1 MKTQTILIVND
12 DTEIIAALK
21 DNLQILTGHYE
32 VKTAADGERALKI
45 LQEEKIDF
53 MVLDLQLP
61 VMTGLQLLAELNNK
75 RIWLPTIILSDEK
88 IDETN
93 KEFQNFGIIE
103 FYKKPFLTEKIVFDL
118 DDILKNRKK
127 ADLIKNFSLPAIMQL
142 INMEKRTG
150 IITVKIGKEDG
161 KIFFGNGKLM
171 DINIKGLSSEEAL
184 KECIHSF
191 YDDREITIEYI
202 EHRKKKKIDMSLI
215 EMVME
220 ASRINDEKRVP
231 QAKDITGKRDRQGRE
246 VSQNDHLSTITALL
260 NSLKELDSY
269 IIADGEGEI
278 LEASSKDVND
288 LTLNSSIYLWVIG
301 NKISDALK
309 LGKPGNIIYY
319 RKAKKRF
326 IHKFKEYILIFDL
339 TEIAKFSAFKKK
351 LYELLDK
358 LILA

>member
-1 MKTQTILIVND
+1 MNAQTILIVND
-12 DTEIIAALK
+12 DPEIIAALK

-32 VKTAADGERALKI
+32 VKTAADGETALEI
-45 LQEEKIDF
+45 LHKEKIDF

-61 VMTGLQLLAELNNK
+61 VMNGIQLLAQLNNE
-75 RIWLPTIILSDEK
+75 RIWLPTFILTDEK

-93 KEFQNFGIIE
+93 KEFQDFGIIE
-103 FYKKPFLTEKIVFDL
+103 FYRKPFLTEKIVFDI
-118 DDILKNRKK
+118 DDILRNREK

-150 IITVKIGKEDG
+150 IITVKIGKEEG
-161 KIFFGNGKLM
+161 KIFFRNGKLM
-171 DINIKGLSSEEAL
+171 DINIKGLSSDEAL

-191 YDDREITIEYI
+191 YDDREISIEYI
-202 EHRKKKKIDMSLI
+202 EHRKKRMIDMSLI

-231 QAKDITGKRDRQGRE
+231 RAKDISGIQNRQGRS
-246 VSQNDHLSTITALL
+246 VSQNDHLSTMTALL

-269 IIADGEGEI
+269 IIADREGEI
-278 LEASSKDVND
+278 LKASPKNVNEVA
-288 LTLNSSIYLWVIG
+288 LNSSIYLWVIG
-301 NKISDALK
+301 NKISEALK

-319 RKAKKRF
+319 RSAKKRF

-339 TEIAKFSAFKKK
+339 TEITKFAVFKKK

-358 LILA
+358 LILD

>member
-21 DNLQILTGHYE
+21 ENLQILTGHYV
-32 VKTAADGERALKI
+32 VKTAANGEAALKI
-45 LQEEKIDF
+45 LQKDKIDI

-61 VMTGLQLLAELNNK
+61 VMNGIQLLAELNNK
-75 RIWLPTIILSDEK
+75 RIWLPSIVLSDEK
-88 IDETN
+88 IDKTN
-93 KEFQNFGIIE
+93 KEFQDFGIIE
-103 FYKKPFLTEKIVFDL
+103 FYKKPFLMGKIVFDI
-118 DDILKNRKK
+118 DDILQNREK

-150 IITVKIGKEDG
+150 IITVKIGKKDG
-161 KIFFGNGKLM
+161 KIFFRNGKLM
-171 DINIKGLSSEEAL
+171 DINIEGLSAEEAL
-184 KECIHSF
+184 MECIHSL

-231 QAKDITGKRDRQGRE
+231 QTKDISGIQGRE
-246 VSQNDHLSTITALL
+246 VSQNDRLSTITALL

-269 IIADGEGEI
+269 IITNREGEI
-278 LEASSKDVND
+278 LKASSKDVND
-288 LTLNSSIYLWVIG
+288 VALNSSIYLWVIG
-301 NKISDALK
+301 NKMSDALK

-319 RKAKKRF
+319 RSAKKRF
-326 IHKFKEYILIFDL
+326 ISKFKDYILIFDL
-339 TEIAKFSAFKKK
+339 TEITKFSVFKKK
-351 LYELLDK
+351 LYELLEK
-358 LILA
+358 LILE